1 MQTTQSP
8 VSKNSSVDN
17 KVLGVPSPE
26 PSATAGQISKK
37 KPSKWWIWMIV
48 VGIVVIGGIFAY
60 FQFLE

>member
-1 MQTTQSP
+1 MQITQSP

-37 KPSKWWIWMIV
+37 KPSKWWI
-48 VGIVVIGGIFAY
+48 
-60 FQFLE
+60 